1 MTGVIH
7 GIVAPCFI
15 FWSSTE
21 ARNPAINQ
29 LLLLKYR
36 MSCACSIFSN
46 VEEIS
51 MGMATSGNNEIG
63 NLSVEVVAPER
74 KIYSIE
80 APEVP
85 VNSGAPEYSDSS
97 KIPDACLNRNSEIGD
112 LNVEALEGKIYSNEA
127 PEVADDLRAREYYDS
142 SKIPGA
148 CLNRCK

>member
-1 MTGVIH
+1 
-7 GIVAPCFI
+7 
-15 FWSSTE
+15 
-21 ARNPAINQ
+21 
-29 LLLLKYR
+29 
-36 MSCACSIFSN
+36 
-46 VEEIS
+46 

-85 VNSGAPEYSDSS
+85 ENSGAPEYSDSS

-127 PEVADDLRAREYYDS
+127 PEVADDLRAPEYSDS